1 MDVRGDSTGA
11 LSPAQQFRREIGVV
25 CADIA
30 YNAARRHQCGTGGKT
45 FRQHDR
51 IVPFAEKQNCSA
63 GNYHQGGRIHTG
75 SNSILF

>member
-1 MDVRGDSTGA
+1 MSLRQAKLTPRLAVICDMVV
-11 LSPAQQFRREIGVV
+11 GVV

-30 YNAARRHQCGTGGKT
+30 DNAARRHQCGTGGKT